1 MTPLNWFLY
10 NVKNIKWHLCSGE
23 SNYVYYF
30 YFLSLNCRSLKLWMV
45 LRLYGL
51 QNLQRYIRNH
61 IKLAELFEEL
71 VAADSR
77 FEVIHLF
84 VSFVIFILSVF
95 YCKTS
100 RISGLIHVVR
110 TVLASENDAIDIVT
124 LLIGRIKITLVFLFI
139 NFSAGVIHFFFF
151 S

>member
-1 MTPLNWFLY
+1 
-10 NVKNIKWHLCSGE
+10 
-23 SNYVYYF
+23 
-30 YFLSLNCRSLKLWMV
+30 MV

-77 FEVIHLF
+77 FEVIYLI

-100 RISGLIHVVR
+100 RISGLIHVIR
-110 TVLASENDAIDIVT
+110 TVLASENDAIDIAT
-124 LLIGRIKITLVFLFI
+124 LLIGE
-139 NFSAGVIHFFFF
+139 
-151 S
+151 